1 MNTNGALT
9 IGTTDLVFTQFSA
22 AGPDTAGT
30 GLAKSG
36 TVMSIEASQPTI
48 TQVGT
53 LNGLTISSSQT
64 VDIGNNKITNV
75 SNPEDGQDVAT
86 KAYVDGASQGL
97 SVKLPCKAA
106 TTANLNSTYYNGS
119 YDNGFEATLTAN
131 DATQVLVVDG
141 VLIEYGDRVLVKDQ
155 DDGKE
160 YENGIY
166 SLTTVGDSD
175 SSTAWVLTRATDADT
190 PAKLA
195 DAFSFVTYGT
205 TYENIGFIMNT
216 NGALTIGTTDLVFTQ
231 FSAAGQV
238 TAGTGLA
245 KSGTEMSIEASQP
258 TITQVGELSSLSVT
272 GNINLG
278 YNQKVVTS
286 KTYLELSVNYPSNTQ
301 TNKYRLKYQITDG
314 GQNGGLH
321 AEQNMTITILNIT
334 GVDEFSAIYAS
345 SPQKLRITPHS
356 VREETFKLQIENIS
370 GETLFT
376 LDINF
381 VIF

>member
-1 MNTNGALT
+1 
-9 IGTTDLVFTQFSA
+9 
-22 AGPDTAGT
+22 
-30 GLAKSG
+30 
-36 TVMSIEASQPTI
+36 
-48 TQVGT
+48 
-53 LNGLTISSSQT
+53 
-64 VDIGNNKITNV
+64 
-75 SNPEDGQDVAT
+75 
-86 KAYVDGASQGL
+86 
-97 SVKLPCKAA
+97 
-106 TTANLNSTYYNGS
+106 
-119 YDNGFEATLTAN
+119 
-131 DATQVLVVDG
+131 
-141 VLIEYGDRVLVKDQ
+141 
-155 DDGKE
+155 E

-175 SSTAWVLTRATDADT
+175 SPTAWVLTRTTDADT

-195 DAFSFVTYGT
+195 AAFSFVTSGT
-205 TYENIGFIMNT
+205 TFENIGFSMNT
-216 NGALTIGTTDLVFTQ
+216 VGALTIGTTDLVFTQ